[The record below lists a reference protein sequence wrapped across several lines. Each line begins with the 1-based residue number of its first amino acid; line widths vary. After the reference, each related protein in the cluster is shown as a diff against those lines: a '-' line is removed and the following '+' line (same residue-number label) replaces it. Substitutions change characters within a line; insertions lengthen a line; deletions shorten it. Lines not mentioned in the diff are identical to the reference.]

1 MNSIAVFDDF
11 KCCFRELDT
20 TNYNDDIIVGV
31 IFFRRDAINVIN
43 NYYIIIG
50 YLICDENGVNYPIDI
65 RKNDIAL
72 FEGTYNC
79 LCEELKKELIQFN
92 IQDKPQMI
100 WSNFF
105 ILWQF
110 VCDFDVFEKSGSF
123 IKLASEIAGNEKMMK
138 KLLAKKIDYVFPL
151 NYKELSK
158 MAYGLNRLYGIEF
171 YNKDY
176 YEEINY
182 LFDSIMN
189 GYHINMTLEEVETY
203 CYQLCNYVLKNIEG
217 EYV

>member
-43 NYYIIIG
+43 NYYRIIG

-92 IQDKPQMI
+92 IQDKPQLI

-110 VCDFDVFEKSGSF
+110 VCDFDVFKKSGSF

>member
-43 NYYIIIG
+43 NYYRIIG

-105 ILWQF
+105 ILW
-110 VCDFDVFEKSGSF
+110 
-123 IKLASEIAGNEKMMK
+123 
-138 KLLAKKIDYVFPL
+138 
-151 NYKELSK
+151 
-158 MAYGLNRLYGIEF
+158 
-171 YNKDY
+171 
-176 YEEINY
+176 
-182 LFDSIMN
+182 
-189 GYHINMTLEEVETY
+189 
-203 CYQLCNYVLKNIEG
+203 
-217 EYV
+217 

>member
-1 MNSIAVFDDF
+1 LNSIAVFDDF

-43 NYYIIIG
+43 NYYRIIG

-110 VCDFDVFEKSGSF
+110 VCDFGVFEKSGSF
-123 IKLASEIAGNEKMMK
+123 IKLASEIAGNEKMIK
-138 KLLAKKIDYVFPL
+138 KMLAEKIDYVFPL

-158 MAYGLNRLYGIEF
+158 MAYVLNRLYGIEF

-203 CYQLCNYVLKNIEG
+203 CYRLCDYVLKNIEG

>member
-43 NYYIIIG
+43 NYYRIIG

-110 VCDFDVFEKSGSF
+110 VCDFDVFKKSGSF

>member
-43 NYYIIIG
+43 NYYRIIG

-79 LCEELKKELIQFN
+79 LCEELKKKLIQFN

-110 VCDFDVFEKSGSF
+110 VCDFDVFKKSGSF

>member
-43 NYYIIIG
+43 NYYRIIG

-110 VCDFDVFEKSGSF
+110 VCDFDVFKKSGSF

-158 MAYGLNRLYGIEF
+158 MAYVLNRLYGIEF
-171 YNKDY
+171 YNKNY

-203 CYQLCNYVLKNIEG
+203 CYRLCDYVLKNIEG